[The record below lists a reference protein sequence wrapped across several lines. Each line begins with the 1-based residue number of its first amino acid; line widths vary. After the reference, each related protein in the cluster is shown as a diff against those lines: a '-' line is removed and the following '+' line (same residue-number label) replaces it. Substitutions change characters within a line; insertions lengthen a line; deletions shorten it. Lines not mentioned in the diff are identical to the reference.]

1 MLHVPHKPTQNV
13 SLVLITMLHL
23 SLFCRG
29 FPVEHYAD
37 NRPGLVVAFWGL
49 ALVLGRVLISQTD
62 KKSDG
67 TVFGSILN
75 HVTVGRFANGASLA
89 VHNVRP
95 TSKISII
102 SGLCM
107 HRSVAAALLDRAPG
121 TTKST

>member
-1 MLHVPHKPTQNV
+1 MAC
-13 SLVLITMLHL
+13 
-23 SLFCRG
+23 LFLLCRG

-75 HVTVGRFANGASLA
+75 HVTVGRFANG
-89 VHNVRP
+89 
-95 TSKISII
+95 TS
-102 SGLCM
+102 
-107 HRSVAAALLDRAPG
+107 V
-121 TTKST
+121 